1 MEVDRM
7 KEYWKT
13 IGSGFAVTIFLLLIV
28 STPWLTIRSDRVQQI
43 RIQAAYLAELSG
55 YEGEEKNP
63 MRQSRIVQELV
74 NITRWK
80 NETNTDDI
88 EDCLYTWF
96 RLMENA
102 NSYDPGSYIVTL
114 IKKTPGAIIES
125 LKGNTVYAQQ
135 LEEKWIQ
142 TRNISFYPFGLTLML
157 IFLVGM
163 TITIVAAAPLEE

>member
-96 RLMENA
+96 RLMSLSYFLGKCRYSSSVLICPENL
-102 NSYDPGSYIVTL
+102 SSR
-114 IKKTPGAIIES
+114 KKCWFAASEISSGNHWRLRSTP
-125 LKGNTVYAQQ
+125 
-135 LEEKWIQ
+135 
-142 TRNISFYPFGLTLML
+142 
-157 IFLVGM
+157 
-163 TITIVAAAPLEE
+163 IT